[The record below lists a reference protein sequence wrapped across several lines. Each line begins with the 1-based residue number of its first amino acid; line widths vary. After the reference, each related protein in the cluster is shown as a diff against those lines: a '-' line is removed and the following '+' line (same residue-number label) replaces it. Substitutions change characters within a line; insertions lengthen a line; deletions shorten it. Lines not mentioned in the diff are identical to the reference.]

1 MNMPHQITD
10 QDEERQ
16 EQELQHKASW
26 SSALRFMAVMAI
38 LLGLVYPFVTTSLG
52 GWLFPDQAQGSLIR
66 DTSGQVVGSRLVSQT
81 FVSDEYF
88 IGRPSAAGNDAGG
101 VSGSNLAP
109 SNQAL
114 RERAQTEATAIAQR
128 EGVSVEQ
135 IPIDLIAASGSGIDP
150 HISLPAA
157 ELQVARVAQARE
169 IDEGSVTE
177 LINQALENTG
187 WLGSPVVNVLRLNVS
202 LDERF
207 PAATTTSSVTPV
219 E

>member
-10 QDEERQ
+10 PDEELQ
-16 EQELQHKASW
+16 GPELQHKASW
-26 SSALRFMAVMAI
+26 SSALRFMVVMAM
-38 LLGLVYPFVTTSLG
+38 LLGLLYPFVTTTIG
-52 GWLFPDQAQGSLIR
+52 GWLFPEQAQGSLIR

-109 SNQAL
+109 SNHAL
-114 RERAQTEATAIAQR
+114 RERAQTDATSIAQR

-169 IDEGSVTE
+169 IDEASVTE
-177 LINQALENTG
+177 LIGQTLENTG
-187 WLGSPVVNVLRLNVS
+187 WLGSPVVNVLRLNVR

-207 PAATTTSSVTPV
+207 PAATTTSSITPV

>member
-10 QDEERQ
+10 QDEELH
-16 EQELQHKASW
+16 EQELQNKASW

-81 FVSDEYF
+81 FVRDEYF

-114 RERAQTEATAIAQR
+114 RERVQTEATAIAQR

-169 IDEGSVTE
+169 IDEASVTE